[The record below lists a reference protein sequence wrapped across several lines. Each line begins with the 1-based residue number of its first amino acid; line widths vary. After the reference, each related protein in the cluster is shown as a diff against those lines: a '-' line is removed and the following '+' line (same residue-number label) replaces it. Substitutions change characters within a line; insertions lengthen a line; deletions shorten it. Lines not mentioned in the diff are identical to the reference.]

1 MAQASPPI
9 NEVWRLLRESR
20 QQALAPILVRNGVKS
35 VEDISRLS
43 TQLLDDGAQPWQLE
57 LLTSMPH
64 QQQGPCTQ
72 PRWDTPVVRQVKRA
86 SLQAALD
93 AALPNNRR
101 RCVEALER
109 DVLANSTKPST
120 DSKVKTYQTIC
131 LAWQVEPWPV
141 TLRSIQCFGAS
152 LKEGAYKSAQGF
164 FQAVFTYQ
172 RRHLQQEVDPVVR
185 GAARDYTRSISRGIG
200 PSALKDSFDV
210 DMLSQIPVDYKTDP
224 FDMQSPAHGRDVMIL
239 ACWFM
244 MRELE
249 MASCRWS
256 HLYVSGPTINLMLPV
271 QKNDTAG
278 SLTLRTLRCACRI
291 RLHPLCP
298 VHAAQRHINRVR
310 AHSAFQSQ
318 AEFPLIP
325 NETGQVSS
333 KHFMIQFF
341 RPLTRPNHEGAETER
356 FAGHVCRVSG
366 AQWLSRLGMP
376 LNQIQLLGRW
386 SSTAVERYV
395 QLAPLT
401 QIEQCGAALLHPS
414 AQRNLGISDGDVI
427 HQAPPV
433 EDCESPPQ
441 PVVDVET
448 LGETVEVDDR
458 DPEPVVSVADLQT
471 LRAQV
476 ASLRQVVMEPSQI
489 LVHRT
494 KSHIVH
500 IGSVSETANNPVH
513 WRTRCGW
520 SYGLSSF
527 FRLQSMQSGFRGCQK
542 CFRDDEGHL
551 ASESDDSSGSD
562 EVADSSSSSE

>member
-1 MAQASPPI
+1 MAQTSHPL

-20 QQALAPILVRNGVKS
+20 QQDLAPLLIRNGVKS
-35 VEDISRLS
+35 VEDISRFS
-43 TQLLDDGAQPWQLE
+43 AELLDARVQPWQLE
-57 LLTSMPH
+57 LLTSLPH
-64 QQQGPCTQ
+64 QSIPQLQ

-86 SLQAALD
+86 SLQAAID

-109 DVLANSTKPST
+109 DVLANTTKPST

-164 FQAVFTYQ
+164 FQAIFTYQ
-172 RRHLQQEVDPVVR
+172 RRHLQQDVDSVIR

-210 DMLSQIPVDYKTDP
+210 DLLTQIPVNHAAEP
-224 FDMQSPAHGRDVMIL
+224 FDMLSAIHGRDVMIL

-249 MASCRWS
+249 LASCRWS
-256 HLYVSGPTINLMLPV
+256 HLYVAGPTVNLMLPV

-278 SLTLRTLRCACRI
+278 SLTLRTLRCACRV
-291 RLHPLCP
+291 RLRPLCP
-298 VHAAQRHINRVR
+298 VHAAQRHIARVR
-310 AHSAFQSQ
+310 AHDSFRSQ
-318 AEFPLIP
+318 AEFPVIP
-325 NETGQVSS
+325 NELGQVAS

-341 RPLTRPNHEGAETER
+341 RRTLAAAGVALTRPNHEGAQTER

-401 QIEQCGAALLHPS
+401 QIEQSGAALLHPS
-414 AQRNLGISDGDVI
+414 AVRFNGISDCDVV
-427 HQAPPV
+427 APSQQV
-433 EDCESPPQ
+433 ETPSADQ
-441 PVVDVET
+441 GPVVDVES

-458 DPEPVVSVADLQT
+458 DPEPVVSVADLQM
-471 LRAQV
+471 LQAQM
-476 ASLRQVVMEPSQI
+476 ASLDKSSWSHPKFWFTAQNLI
-489 LVHRT
+489 LCT
-494 KSHIVH
+494 
-500 IGSVSETANNPVH
+500 
-513 WRTRCGW
+513 
-520 SYGLSSF
+520 
-527 FRLQSMQSGFRGCQK
+527 
-542 CFRDDEGHL
+542 
-551 ASESDDSSGSD
+551 
-562 EVADSSSSSE
+562 